1 MKLAKKVFFVC
12 LTNMHMVENPVGRV
26 AKIFIFA
33 KIPGGGGVEAFWAK
47 SRGVL
52 HHFGFYCIFAKMNFP
67 EGNLFHP
74 PSPLLTVCI
83 YAVNQF

>member
-1 MKLAKKVFFVC
+1 
-12 LTNMHMVENPVGRV
+12 MHTVENPVGRV

-33 KIPGGGGVEAFWAK
+33 KIPGEGWGGDEAFGAK

-52 HHFGFYCIFAKMNFP
+52 HHFGFYCIFANKNP
-67 EGNLFHP
+67 PDGNLFLP
-74 PSPLLTVCI
+74 PSPILNVCI